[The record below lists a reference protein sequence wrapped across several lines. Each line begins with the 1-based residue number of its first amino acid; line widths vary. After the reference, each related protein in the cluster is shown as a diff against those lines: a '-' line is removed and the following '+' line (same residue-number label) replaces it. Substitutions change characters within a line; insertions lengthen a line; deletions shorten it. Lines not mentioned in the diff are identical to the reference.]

1 MNKRITLDPRTK
13 VIVVLVTGFLIFGS
27 SVEQLLLLVAVMAV
41 YAILNGSRRSLPIY
55 LLILLLYFLSDY
67 LASETRNIIFV
78 SMAFISY
85 FIVCFLPALLAGE
98 VLARTPTG
106 QLMAA
111 LAYWRVPKT
120 VIIAFAVSLRFIPI
134 AGMEIR
140 AIHEVMVQRDVAFF
154 SRTGWMHPW
163 HAFEYV
169 LVPLMTRLLKISD
182 ELTASALTRGVEA
195 PQRRTSLH
203 VIKFHITDY
212 LILFLLLVLAASLL
226 YSR

>member
-1 MNKRITLDPRTK
+1 MTKRIALDPRTK

-27 SVEQLLLLVAVMAV
+27 SVDQLLLLVAAMAG
-41 YAILNGSRRSLPIY
+41 YAILNGSRRSLFFY
-55 LLILLLYFLSDY
+55 LLVLLFYFLFDY
-67 LASETRNIIFV
+67 LASETHNIVFV

-120 VIIAFAVSLRFIPI
+120 ISIAFAVSLRFIPI

-140 AIHEVMVQRDVAFF
+140 AIHEVMVQRDVSFF
-154 SRTGWMHPW
+154 SRTGWTHPW
-163 HAFEYV
+163 RAFEYV

-182 ELTASALTRGVEA
+182 ELTASAVTRGAEA

-203 VIKFHITDY
+203 VIKFQLADY
-212 LILFLLLVLAASLL
+212 LILFLLFVLAAALL
-226 YSR
+226 RAR